1 MYGLSK
7 QFHITNATPT
17 PRGANSMKHV
27 QNARNMDRAVCR
39 FVEALSNSRSFWH
52 RGLSTASVSS
62 TTSCQRPMAGSNNR
76 EKIRGSNRVRILEN
90 EIEESVSDEEWMK
103 RGRWSGYSYRWLCK
117 WGSILHWSCDRV
129 RSIDHMKVK
138 EEKKIVVN
146 ERVI

>member
-62 TTSCQRPMAGSNNR
+62 TTIKAANDQWQDQTT
-76 EKIRGSNRVRILEN
+76 EKRSEALIGWGYWRTKSKRVLVTKNGWRGGDGVAIAIGGYASEEVYY
-90 EIEESVSDEEWMK
+90 IEAVIELDRLITWKWK
-103 RGRWSGYSYRWLCK
+103 RRR
-117 WGSILHWSCDRV
+117 
-129 RSIDHMKVK
+129 RSL
-138 EEKKIVVN
+138 
-146 ERVI
+146 